1 MKSIC
6 TTWTSLLPNQQGVL
20 YVMGDS
26 AQEVWSK
33 VENEELM
40 GTGMTAKMLRARG
53 YRAKKVTIYLGVV
66 K

>member
-1 MKSIC
+1 M
-6 TTWTSLLPNQQGVL
+6 LPNQQGVI

-33 VENEELM
+33 VENDELM
-40 GTGMTAKMLRARG
+40 GTGITAKMLRARG